1 MRSYSMYLALKNGYC
16 IGTEPMRM
24 YYAWYMEPY
33 AIQNSRLKALREAMF
48 FFSVVFWFGVFG
60 CQVTSTTLDWDF
72 GVQLGLS
79 TGASITKI
87 LSFFFFGGGGG
98 GGTPTTPDTVC
109 EQNGK
114 PLQLCRSF
122 PGVLKVFSL

>member
-48 FFSVVFWFGVFG
+48 FFQWFSGLGFLGVKLRRRLWIG
-60 CQVTSTTLDWDF
+60 
-72 GVQLGLS
+72 
-79 TGASITKI
+79 I
-87 LSFFFFGGGGG
+87 LAF
-98 GGTPTTPDTVC
+98 
-109 EQNGK
+109 N
-114 PLQLCRSF
+114 
-122 PGVLKVFSL
+122 